1 MIYQAVTNNLPL
13 TFPIMHDEL
22 NDELVRSLSF
32 VVCCGGLDQAEAELP
47 ALYVAPVLF
56 LSTAATPTTA
66 VTVAA
71 QRSTQLRFWHRF

>member
-22 NDELVRSLSF
+22 NDELVRSLSS
-32 VVCCGGLDQAEAELP
+32 VVCCGGLDQAEAEL
-47 ALYVAPVLF
+47 PVLF